1 MAKRDKPG
9 QVVQLG
15 GPDRIAADWIARL
28 DANPSEENHQAFERW
43 KAESETNR
51 QAADRLSD
59 LWDELDALAEFRSII
74 EPGVTARTARRT
86 SRAGSRRRA
95 WVAAA
100 IAAAV
105 VAAAGTPA
113 LWTTLGPGRAET
125 FVTPVGK
132 QRTINLADG
141 STVQLNTNSVLEVR
155 LKRHAR
161 DLVLSRG
168 EAYFEVAPD
177 RSRPFTVY
185 TREGSV
191 RAVGTAFAVRLDPG
205 AMRVTLTKGTVR
217 LHRPGSTSQT
227 GPGDLLTAQAGV
239 HPEATITPRAIH
251 REAVSSQQVTRELS
265 WRQGVL
271 VFDDESLPKVVED
284 VGRYTDVQIEIADP
298 SLRALKVGGYF
309 DAGDVSA
316 MLEALQSSF
325 GVHVEWLDAKHVRL
339 SSAKG

>member
-1 MAKRDKPG
+1 MAEREKPG

-15 GPDRIAADWIARL
+15 GPDRIAADWVARL
-28 DANPSEENHQAFERW
+28 DANPSEENRQAFERW

-51 QAADRLSD
+51 QAADRLSG
-59 LWDELDALAEFRSII
+59 LWSELDALAELRSIV
-74 EPGVTARTARRT
+74 EPGVTARPARRT
-86 SRAGSRRRA
+86 PGADRRRRV
-95 WVAAA
+95 WAAA
-100 IAAAV
+100 AAAAAMIA
-105 VAAAGTPA
+105 VATPFI
-113 LWTTLGPGRAET
+113 WTTFGPGRAET
-125 FVTPVGK
+125 YVTPIGK

-141 STVQLNTNSVLEVR
+141 STVQLNTNSELEVR
-155 LKRHAR
+155 LRRHAR
-161 DLVLSRG
+161 DLVLTRG
-168 EAYFEVAPD
+168 EAFFEVAPD
-177 RSRPFTVY
+177 HSRPFTVH

-205 AMRVTLTKGTVR
+205 ALRVTLTRGTVR
-217 LHRPGSTSQT
+217 LERPGAVSQS
-227 GPGDLLTAQAGV
+227 GGDVLTAQAGA
-239 HPEATITPRAIH
+239 HPEATITPQAVR
-251 REAVSSQQVTRELS
+251 RETVSSQQIARELS

-271 VFDDESLPKVVED
+271 VFDGQTLPKVIED

-316 MLEALQSSF
+316 MLEALQSGF